1 LKGGKKEMKLNI
13 EDDKLHIKLNPL
25 EMLFGHRGSFSV
37 PLSNVASA
45 STEKP
50 SREWKQVRAP
60 GTHVPFV
67 IKAGS
72 YHGRRGKEFWQT
84 TVGRPF
90 LTIEL
95 RDWDYDRIVLTLSN
109 ARAWAERI
117 NQAAPGNPC

>member
-1 LKGGKKEMKLNI
+1 VKLNI
-13 EDDKLHIKLNPL
+13 EDSKLHIKLNPL
-25 EMLFGHRGSFSV
+25 EMLFGHRGSFTI

-50 SREWKQVRAP
+50 GREWKQVRAP
-60 GTHVPFV
+60 GTYVPFV
-67 IKAGS
+67 IRAGT
-72 YHGRRGKEFWQT
+72 YYGRQSKEFWQT
-84 TVGRPF
+84 TVGRPS

-117 NQAAPGNPC
+117 NQAQDTKPTTG

>member
-1 LKGGKKEMKLNI
+1 MKLNI
-13 EDDKLHIKLNPL
+13 EDNKLHIKLNPL
-25 EMLFGHRGSFSV
+25 EMLCGHRGSFTV

-45 STEKP
+45 STKKP
-50 SREWKQVRAP
+50 GREWKQVRAP

-72 YHGRRGKEFWQT
+72 YHGRRGREFWQT

-95 RDWDYDRIVLTLSN
+95 RDWDYDRIVLTMSN
-109 ARAWAERI
+109 AHAWAERI
-117 NQAAPGNPC
+117 NQAASGNPQ